1 MCRRKGTRIFGVGS
15 EIEGFFFAMKKD
27 EGKRKENIS

>member
-15 EIEGFFFAMKKD
+15 EIEGFFFAMKKRR
-27 EGKRKENIS
+27 EKKKRKH